1 MGVLHK
7 SAVLFGNRRNLNE
20 EKLEEGTGSC
30 GLFLGGIAGF
40 CAFVYNQFLC
50 PLE

>member
-30 GLFLGGIAGF
+30 GLFLGGIAVF
-40 CAFVYNQFLC
+40 ALLFITSSYAL
-50 PLE
+50 